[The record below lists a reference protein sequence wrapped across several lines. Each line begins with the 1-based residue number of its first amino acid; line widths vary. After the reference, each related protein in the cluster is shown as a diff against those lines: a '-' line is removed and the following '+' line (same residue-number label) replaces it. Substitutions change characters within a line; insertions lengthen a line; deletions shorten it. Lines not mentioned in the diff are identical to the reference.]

1 MKIPKKI
8 IKLLDRREKLAMNLI
23 STTTEIDKWLVNHGV
38 NLNDSDLNDSVLT
51 GCMIYCEPGSAKAN
65 VIKYIKNKM

>member
-23 STTTEIDKWLVNHGV
+23 FTTSEIDRWLVSHGA
-38 NLNDSDLNDSVLT
+38 DLNDNDLL
-51 GCMIYCEPGSAKAN
+51 
-65 VIKYIKNKM
+65 

>member
-8 IKLLDRREKLAMNLI
+8 IKLLDKREKLAMNLI
-23 STTTEIDKWLVNHGV
+23 FTTSEIDRWLVSNGAD
-38 NLNDSDLNDSVLT
+38 LNDNDLNDSVLT

-65 VIKYIKNKM
+65 VINYIENKM

>member
-23 STTTEIDKWLVNHGV
+23 NATTEIDRWLVNHGA
-38 NLNDSDLNDSVLT
+38 DLNDCDLNDGVLT
-51 GCMIYCEPGSAKAN
+51 GCMIYCESGN
-65 VIKYIKNKM
+65 I

>member
-8 IKLLDRREKLAMNLI
+8 IKLLDRREKLAINLTFTISEIDRWLI
-23 STTTEIDKWLVNHGV
+23 SHGAD
-38 NLNDSDLNDSVLT
+38 LNDNDLNDSVLT

-65 VIKYIKNKM
+65 VINYIENKM